1 MMSKLEQFL
10 TANYEQ
16 AASRRRSDMDYSS
29 VREELKVGLR
39 KALGEFAD
47 AAGMRVTLLERKEF
61 DDFTRERIEF
71 QTSEHLCMP
80 VYVLTPKGVN
90 GRLPAVLAI
99 HGHGYGSREIVGLT
113 ADGEEDKGKPGIHQH
128 FALQLVKRGLKVFAP
143 EIAGFG
149 DRMLGQDRQNGL
161 RSSCNTLSRHLLM
174 SGQTLAGL
182 RVHETLQLLKLIQ
195 TYSDIDSDRIGM
207 MGFSGGGLIAAYASA
222 LDERVKATVLCGFTN
237 TFERSILA
245 HDHCIDN
252 YVPGILNLAEL
263 PDLIGLIA
271 PRALFIES
279 GKNDPIFPVEGTREA
294 IARLNEIYDGIG
306 ASPQLAEDLFEGSH
320 EISGRLSYDWLA
332 QNLTN

>member
-1 MMSKLEQFL
+1 MCELERFL
-10 TANYEQ
+10 IANYEQ
-16 AASRRRSDMDYSS
+16 AAARRRSDTDYSS
-29 VREELKVGLR
+29 VREVLKAGLR

-47 AAGMRVTLLERKEF
+47 AADMRVTVLEKKEF

-71 QTSEHLCMP
+71 RTCEHLRMP

-113 ADGEEDKGKPGIHQH
+113 ADGEEDTGAPGIHQH
-128 FALQLVKRGLKVFAP
+128 LALQLVKRGLKVFAP

-149 DRMLGQDRQNGL
+149 DRMLEQDRQNGL
-161 RSSCNTLSRHLLM
+161 RSSCNTLSRRLLM

-195 TYSDIDSDRIGM
+195 TYSDVETDRIGM

-237 TFERSILA
+237 TFKRSILA
-245 HDHCIDN
+245 RDHCIDN
-252 YVPGILNLAEL
+252 YLPGILRLAEL
-263 PDLIGLIA
+263 PELIGLIA

-294 IARLNEIYDGIG
+294 IAGLKEIYDGMG
-306 ASPQLAEDLFEGSH
+306 ASPQLAEDLFDGSH

-332 QNLTN
+332 QNLVN